1 MAKIRVHELAKELNI
16 PSKEMVVTL
25 QNLGLDVKNHM
36 STMEDS
42 QAGWVRKKL
51 ASPPVREDVQKKPD
65 AAPRQTVAPVQK
77 SSEPQPQPGTKPPVT
92 DRSVPNNRINR
103 EQPQRTDDN
112 RKQPP
117 ANAGQAQR
125 DRNEQKTPPQPNRE
139 AQRDRGFRPSPQPH
153 SERPSVPGNRTPTS
167 ADRRPAPG
175 SQAPADRRPAP
186 GSQAPYDR

>member
-77 SSEPQPQPGTKPPVT
+77 SSEPQPQHGTKPPVT
-92 DRSVPNNRINR
+92 DNSVPNTRINR

-117 ANAGQAQR
+117 ANAGQTQR

-139 AQRDRGFRPSPQPH
+139 AQRDRGFRPSPQSH
-153 SERPSVPGNRTPTS
+153 SERPSVPGGRN
-167 ADRRPAPG
+167 
-175 SQAPADRRPAP
+175 QAPADRRPISGPRPQSPSERQPA
-186 GSQAPYDR
+186 RE